1 MFCALSFVEFECIQ
15 LSIKED
21 GEQKTTIWS
30 LTLLP
35 PEVDTKFEE
44 NWNFRSSIS
53 HDYFLHDDFLYS
65 YQC

>member
-1 MFCALSFVEFECIQ
+1 MPYLLLSLSVFNCQ
-15 LSIKED
+15 LRKMVSK
-21 GEQKTTIWS
+21 KTTIWS

-53 HDYFLHDDFLYS
+53 HDYFLHDFLYS